1 MTIEHEVEREV
12 ITALYGATGK
22 GLTASQCA
30 ATAKG
35 AVVGTAAGATTLAK
49 GSAVAAFWKSTAF
62 TVGMGVGPASWAPIA
77 LGGLIGAG
85 AYTLY
90 SAMKQI
96 NAHLDTMDL
105 KL

>member
-1 MTIEHEVEREV
+1 MAIEHELEHEL
-12 ITALYGATGK
+12 ITTLYGAAGQ
-22 GLTASQCA
+22 GLTISQCA

-49 GSAVAAFWKSTAF
+49 GSAVTAFWKSTAF
-62 TVGMGVGPASWAPIA
+62 SVGMGIGPASWAPIA
-77 LGGLIGAG
+77 IGGLIGAG
-85 AYTLY
+85 VYTLF

-96 NAHLDTMDL
+96 NAHLDTMEL

>member
-1 MTIEHEVEREV
+1 MSIDHEIEREV
-12 ITALYGATGK
+12 ITTLYGASGK
-22 GLTASQCA
+22 GLTVSKCA
-30 ATAKG
+30 VTAKG

-49 GSAVAAFWKSTAF
+49 GSAVTAFWKSTAF

-85 AYTLY
+85 VYTLFN
-90 SAMKQI
+90 AMKQI

-105 KL
+105 RL

>member
-1 MTIEHEVEREV
+1 MTIEHEIEREV
-12 ITALYGATGK
+12 ITTLYGAAGK
-22 GLTASQCA
+22 GL
-30 ATAKG
+30 ATSKGMVAAKG
-35 AVVGTAAGATTLAK
+35 AAVGTAAGATTLAK
-49 GSAVAAFWKSTAF
+49 GSAVTAFWKSTAF

-85 AYTLY
+85 VYTLF

-96 NAHLDTMDL
+96 NAHLDTMEL